1 MTDEIHKNEAPAG
14 SSGGREDAFSS
25 DVRGQAQVEYSPSP
39 PLLHVDR
46 EEIASFMRPI
56 LRNVRGD
63 FSARGFRDQKTPL
76 FQGRWNDRPKDVRFA
91 HEHPVIELTDDPGSL
106 EAAIDLVT
114 FVAKDCA
121 AYSGTAVCS
130 PVWATLQRDATA
142 SPTNALCV
150 PAVFAD
156 LDATPAAGRKFLEDK
171 LGPPGFVVESGS
183 TFIDRETGEIE
194 KKVHLWWP
202 LEDVAN
208 TPAQVALAIRI
219 MKEIAR
225 RTPGADRTMTI
236 THPLAAP
243 WTWNTKARFA
253 PVLRRVVEERVVGLD
268 LAAAERAFLGTA
280 APRRKKPAPQP
291 QETPQAAFNF
301 ADAAQADTSD
311 AALIGALLRG
321 ENYHAA
327 LVALAFRN
335 ISRGLTVEETIAV
348 LRAYMNAVPEALRD
362 GGEAGRWQARYDD
375 IERIV
380 GSAPEA
386 VARKRSDDAGGP
398 DMTLLHPER
407 SPAVALPA
415 DLLKPLQ
422 KGGTNALEAWVLA
435 AAEAKGAP
443 LDYVVVT
450 TLAVVASVL
459 SGVDVEVWPEF
470 REPLIIWAA
479 LVGDPS
485 SNKSPGMAPALEAL
499 EDLERDLRSAALAEY
514 GRWLEDKKAAEK
526 AGEEFDEPPPVI
538 PRLTV
543 SDVTVESLCEQI
555 AKQGR
560 GVAYA
565 LDELAALLGNFSR
578 YSGGT
583 DRPFWVKAHGGKQH
597 PILRLSREASDVPR
611 AAVSVVGAIQ
621 PAKLY
626 ELLLRTADDGLTS
639 RFVFA
644 YPDPAPVK
652 RPTKWPDRTLMK
664 GALEKLYEI
673 GSGLTLR
680 FDDEAKDVIDSVR
693 LWVRQEEVKSEGLI
707 KGTIGKA
714 SGLVVRVAGVL
725 TLLDWAI
732 SGGPVP
738 TTVGKLATERAR
750 VFVQDYVVPMA
761 RRVIGETASPGET
774 RGARR
779 LARLIVEGVPQ
790 RETINIREIQKR
802 ERTHLQTSAEIEAAI
817 DVLVQGR
824 WLTLES
830 GKPGP
835 KGGRPLHV
843 WRVNPDV
850 FRRAA
855 GVSSGYAGFAGPGV
869 GGEQ

>member
-1 MTDEIHKNEAPAG
+1 MTDKIHQSESPPAATGGQDDASSVRELAQREDKGLPVLAPDERAIATQVKAFFAECDVEGDLRASAFIKSGGKDVPFYERALHCERLVHGHHNAPISDDPASIDAAIKLLTLIARDVAKAPQPAVICPPLVLLKPGEKAALENIIYAPA
-14 SSGGREDAFSS
+14 F
-25 DVRGQAQVEYSPSP
+25 
-39 PLLHVDR
+39 
-46 EEIASFMRPI
+46 F
-56 LRNVRGD
+56 
-63 FSARGFRDQKTPL
+63 
-76 FQGRWNDRPKDVRFA
+76 
-91 HEHPVIELTDDPGSL
+91 
-106 EAAIDLVT
+106 
-114 FVAKDCA
+114 
-121 AYSGTAVCS
+121 
-130 PVWATLQRDATA
+130 
-142 SPTNALCV
+142 
-150 PAVFAD
+150 
-156 LDATPAAGRKFLEDK
+156 LDADNAPAKTLREAEDR
-171 LGPPGFVVESGS
+171 LGPATYIVASGS
-183 TFIDRETGEIE
+183 DWVDPLTGEIE
-194 KKVHLWWP
+194 AKRHAYWLFKQ
-202 LEDVAN
+202 AAR
-208 TPAQVALAIRI
+208 TPT
-219 MKEIAR
+219 EIAR
-225 RTPGADRTMTI
+225 VIDLFKAAKRMFAGADKSI
-236 THPLAAP
+236 T
-243 WTWNTKARFA
+243 
-253 PVLRRVVEERVVGLD
+253 PVHGMRLWGTANRKSLYVPRSCLLIEERPFERLD
-268 LAAAERAFLGTA
+268 IAVAETALLGKA
-280 APRRKKPAPQP
+280 APRSKKPAPVPFVAP
-291 QETPQAAFNF
+291 QTVFDLAAT
-301 ADAAQADTSD
+301 AHGDTSD
-311 AALIGALLRG
+311 AALIGGLLRG
-321 ENYHAA
+321 ETYHQP
-327 LVALAFRN
+327 LVALAYRS
-335 ISRGLTVEETIAV
+335 IARGLTIEETT
-348 LRAYMNAVPEALRD
+348 AYLQTLMSAVPESLRD
-362 GGEAGRWQARYDD
+362 GGEPGRWRARYGD
-375 IERIV
+375 IPRIV